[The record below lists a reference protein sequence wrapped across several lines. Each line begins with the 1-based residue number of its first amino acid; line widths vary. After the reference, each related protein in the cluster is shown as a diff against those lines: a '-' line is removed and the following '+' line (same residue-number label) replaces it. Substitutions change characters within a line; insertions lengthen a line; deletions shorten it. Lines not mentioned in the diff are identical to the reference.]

1 MSRPCYCGQL
11 YTCPDCDGDVCQC
24 TCEVDGAPQT
34 SPVPHDTHPN
44 QSGIDAWATKKEL
57 TS

>member
-34 SPVPHDTHPN
+34 TTLHDTHPN
-44 QSGIDAWATKKEL
+44 QSGIDAWTAKKEL
-57 TS
+57 TR